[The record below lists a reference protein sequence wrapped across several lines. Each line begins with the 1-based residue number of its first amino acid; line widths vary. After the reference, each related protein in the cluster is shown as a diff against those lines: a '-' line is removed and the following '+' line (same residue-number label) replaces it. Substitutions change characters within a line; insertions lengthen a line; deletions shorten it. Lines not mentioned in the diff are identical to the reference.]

1 MAFPIFCG
9 FVKLKSVDVP
19 VHGIEAANTC
29 KAQSGYLDA
38 VENHEAR
45 IERLEKA
52 ILASSCPAWRL
63 LPVVEAL
70 QVLRGVSMLSAVSL
84 IAELGDLTRFDEK
97 YRPNLFWSG
106 QVFSIDRCS
115 TISAFT
121 VRTQMRGFGHA
132 DVWDILQVPGNKAD
146 ASPL

>member
-84 IAELGDLTRFDEK
+84 IAELGDLTRFDK
-97 YRPNLFWSG
+97 PTQLMAYIWNAQLRLCQRYRY
-106 QVFSIDRCS
+106 
-115 TISAFT
+115 
-121 VRTQMRGFGHA
+121 
-132 DVWDILQVPGNKAD
+132 PGAR
-146 ASPL
+146 